1 MSTNIGGGSLKNK
14 FFYFIILLTV
24 LIFSAEYFSNKGKTV
39 APESKVLTSVYNDKD
54 QNGTIETELESGI
67 IQSHV
72 IKESGAVI
80 IKVMDFKDTKTIEA
94 DEIVDFREGD
104 ISRDVS
110 YSVIRKNK
118 SGDDFGKRV
127 IVLHN
132 KILGN
137 GDKDRAMTRDRNVL
151 KDI

>member
-1 MSTNIGGGSLKNK
+1 MLGVESLKNK
-14 FFYFIILLTV
+14 FFYFMILLTV
-24 LIFSAEYFSNKGKTV
+24 LVFSSEYFSNKDKAV
-39 APESKVLTSVYNDKD
+39 APGSKILTFVYNDKE

-72 IKESGAVI
+72 IKESGAVT

-94 DEIVDFREGD
+94 DEILDFREGE

-118 SGDDFGKRV
+118 SGDDFCKRV
-127 IVLHN
+127 IVIHN
-132 KILGN
+132 KISGN
-137 GDKDRAMTRDRNVL
+137 GDKDRAMTRDRKVL

>member
-1 MSTNIGGGSLKNK
+1 LKNK
-14 FFYFIILLTV
+14 FFYLMILITI
-24 LIFSAEYFSNKGKTV
+24 LIFSTEYFSNKDKTV
-39 APESKVLTSVYNDKD
+39 APESTISTAGYNNTDKI
-54 QNGTIETELESGI
+54 GTIETELESGI

-132 KILGN
+132 KISGN

>member
-1 MSTNIGGGSLKNK
+1 MSTNVGGGFLKNK

-39 APESKVLTSVYNDKD
+39 VPESKVLTSVYNDKD

-80 IKVMDFKDTKTIEA
+80 IKVMDSKDIKTIEA
-94 DEIVDFREGD
+94 DKIVDFREGE

-110 YSVIRKNK
+110 YSVIQKNK
-118 SGDDFGKRV
+118 SGNDFGKRV

-132 KILGN
+132 KISGN

>member
-1 MSTNIGGGSLKNK
+1 MNIGGGFLKNK
-14 FFYFIILLTV
+14 FFYFMILLTV
-24 LIFSAEYFSNKGKTV
+24 LIFGSEYFSNTDEAV
-39 APESKVLTSVYNDKD
+39 APESKFLTSVYNDKD

-94 DEIVDFREGD
+94 DEIVDFREGEV
-104 ISRDVS
+104 SRDVS
-110 YSVIRKNK
+110 YSVIKKNE
-118 SGDDFGKRV
+118 SGNDSGKRV

-132 KILGN
+132 KISGN
-137 GDKDRAMTRDRNVL
+137 GDKDRAMNRDRNIL

>member
-1 MSTNIGGGSLKNK
+1 MSTNIGGESLKNK
-14 FFYFIILLTV
+14 FFYSMILLTV
-24 LIFSAEYFSNKGKTV
+24 LIFSSEYFFNKEKVV
-39 APESKVLTSVYNDKD
+39 APESKFLASVYNSKD
-54 QNGTIETELESGI
+54 QIGTIETELESGI

-132 KILGN
+132 KISGN

>member
-1 MSTNIGGGSLKNK
+1 MKNK
-14 FFYFIILLTV
+14 FFYFMILLTV

-39 APESKVLTSVYNDKD
+39 ALESKVLTSVYNDKD

-72 IKESGAVI
+72 IKESGAVT
-80 IKVMDFKDTKTIEA
+80 IKVMDSKDIKTIEA
-94 DEIVDFREGD
+94 DKIVDFREGD

-118 SGDDFGKRV
+118 SGDDYSKRV
-127 IVLHN
+127 IVIHN
-132 KILGN
+132 KISGN